1 MCRIIGETKE
11 TDDTGFL
18 RNTVRATLKN
28 QATVGA
34 VVSSTTRYLALRF
47 CTSSRATANSR
58 RLYYQKTLTTASH
71 SRATLCELQ
80 AESASHMPHS
90 CLLPSKAICQSL
102 RALSLL
108 GLLAQVAELGAR
120 TWYHF

>member
-18 RNTVRATLKN
+18 RKTVRATLKD

-34 VVSSTTRYLALRF
+34 AVSSTTRYLVLRF
-47 CTSSRATANSR
+47 CTGSRATATSR
-58 RLYYQKTLTTASH
+58 RLYFQKALTTASH

-80 AESASHMPHS
+80 AESASQMPHS
-90 CLLPSKAICQSL
+90 CLLPSKAIRQSP

-108 GLLAQVAELGAR
+108 GLPAQVAESGAR